1 MCPDQSNISIF
12 HFPTRWILRWI
23 SSPTV
28 RAWEIE
34 SHVSVPDFSP
44 PLGGRECEFQF
55 TLDGDDLVLIKMLV
69 NLDAKGSFK
78 TRRDFQFTWDAK
90 DFQFTWDVKWIF
102 IYLGREMVFQFT
114 WDSKW
119 IFNLGT
125 RMESHYQGRER
136 IFNLPGTRKDFQ
148 FTWDANEF

>member
-1 MCPDQSNISIF
+1 MSASRTSRHHSADANVNF
-12 HFPTRWILRWI
+12 NL
-23 SSPTV
+23 
-28 RAWEIE
+28 
-34 SHVSVPDFSP
+34 
-44 PLGGRECEFQF
+44 PLVGTFY
-55 TLDGDDLVLIKMLV
+55 DLVLIKMLNV
-69 NLDAKGSFK
+69 NLDAKGIFR

-90 DFQFTWDVKWIF
+90 DFQFTWDAKWIF

-125 RMESHYQGRER
+125 RMDSHYQGRER